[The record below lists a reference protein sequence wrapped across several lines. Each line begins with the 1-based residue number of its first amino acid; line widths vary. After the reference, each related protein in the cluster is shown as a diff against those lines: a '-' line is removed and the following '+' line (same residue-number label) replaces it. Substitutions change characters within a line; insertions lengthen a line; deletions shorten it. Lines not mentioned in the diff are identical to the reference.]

1 MKLKL
6 PKDDCK
12 SCRPAPPNCYKPGP
26 TIGKT
31 LTNNLDYLKVNIK
44 TQPRERDS
52 KVVAIYVPLFQT
64 GSPES
69 LLKFVKVLYKIIRVQ
84 DLSMGPP
91 KMG

>member
-6 PKDDCK
+6 PKYDWK
-12 SCRPAPPNCYKPGP
+12 NRGPAPPNCYKPDP

-31 LTNNLDYLKVNIK
+31 LTNKLDYLKVNIK